1 MSRLFELAYY
11 IFCLCLLAN
20 GQRLEETVDIQK
32 YSKCG
37 TETEAA
43 CIKPLCKEGMYTFY
57 SPPPCNHKTLIK
69 IHYTLYILIFVFT
82 VNLDW
87 VYVCYGI

>member
-11 IFCLCLLAN
+11 SFCLCLLAN
-20 GQRLEETVDIQK
+20 GQRLEETVDILK

-43 CIKPLCKEGMYTFY
+43 CIKPLCKEGMYTFK
-57 SPPPCNHKTLIK
+57 SKLKKQKQLQRMFQSLSTRN
-69 IHYTLYILIFVFT
+69 ILI
-82 VNLDW
+82 L
-87 VYVCYGI
+87 I

>member
-11 IFCLCLLAN
+11 SFCLCLLAN
-20 GQRLEETVDIQK
+20 GQRLEETVDILK

-43 CIKPLCKEGMYTFY
+43 CIKPLCKEGMYTFMSKLKNRNSY
-57 SPPPCNHKTLIK
+57 SACFSLCQQEI
-69 IHYTLYILIFVFT
+69 Y
-82 VNLDW
+82 
-87 VYVCYGI
+87 